1 MIAIQNDAPSKHI
14 VDSVTLGFTADPIAR
29 WLYPEPHTF
38 LEHWP
43 TTVKLFGG
51 AALDCNTAFHVTD
64 GGAAAMW
71 LPPGAHPDGDG
82 LIAHFEGVLSRR
94 VLEDAYKVSE
104 IMEKF
109 HPDEACWHLA
119 FVATDPYPAEGVWI
133 GTCRPYASALRCG
146 TQDRLSREYQSGE
159 HRLVSAAR
167 LPGDRRN
174 ASREISADV
183 CDATGTLLTRHCK
196 PGWVL
201 PTLAA

>member
-119 FVATDPYPAEGVWI
+119 FVATDPVSRRKGYG
-133 GTCRPYASALRCG
+133 SALVDHMLPRC
-146 TQDRLSREYQSGE
+146 DAE
-159 HRLVSAAR
+159 HRIAYLENTNPANTALYQR
-167 LPGDRRN
+167 LGFRVIGEMQAGRSPPMYAMRR
-174 ASREISADV
+174 EP
-183 CDATGTLLTRHCK
+183 C
-196 PGWVL
+196 
-201 PTLAA
+201 